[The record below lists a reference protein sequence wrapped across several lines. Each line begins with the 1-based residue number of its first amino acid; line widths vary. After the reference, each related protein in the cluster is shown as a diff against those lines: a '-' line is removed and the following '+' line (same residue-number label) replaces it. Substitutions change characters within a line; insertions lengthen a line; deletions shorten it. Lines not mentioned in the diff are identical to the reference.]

1 MNCKSRNII
10 YIAVCSKCEN
20 FYVGQ
25 TEYLRKRVMVH
36 KEQINH
42 EEYRCLSVS
51 KHIEKCS
58 GGDFKIMP
66 IYQCDNSNRL
76 TRESKE
82 QNIITLLQPDLNSN

>member
-1 MNCKSRNII
+1 MTENSIKLKYNKVWQMKSPMNCKSRNVI
-10 YIAVCSKCEN
+10 YIVVCSKCES

-25 TEYLRKRVMVH
+25 TEHLRKRVTLH
-36 KEQINH
+36 KGQMNH

-66 IYQCDNSNRL
+66 IYQSL
-76 TRESKE
+76 
-82 QNIITLLQPDLNSN
+82 QLLS